1 MKRPFNPFM
10 LLIAVPLVMATLMA
24 CKDSGPRPSD
34 MVGNFKVTGRLK
46 EGTVNK
52 SAIRDSI
59 NNAMKKAS
67 EELKK
72 AKKEMTEEMDVS
84 GIDTTTAEGKI
95 EYAAKQMAGSFS
107 QLGEGLGDL
116 TGQLGEM
123 VSGVTVNGLDMAE
136 SIIKNLNISVELQ
149 EDGDIK
155 SRGSIVDFG
164 LRNAKWEVKDGMFL
178 LYKDEG
184 QEPEVFKISQRSS
197 KGFILEKDKFLIDF
211 VKEEKQ

>member
-1 MKRPFNPFM
+1 M
-10 LLIAVPLVMATLMA
+10 
-24 CKDSGPRPSD
+24 
-34 MVGNFKVTGRLK
+34 
-46 EGTVNK
+46 
-52 SAIRDSI
+52 
-59 NNAMKKAS
+59 
-67 EELKK
+67 
-72 AKKEMTEEMDVS
+72 
-84 GIDTTTAEGKI
+84 
-95 EYAAKQMAGSFS
+95 
-107 QLGEGLGDL
+107 
-116 TGQLGEM
+116 
-123 VSGVTVNGLDMAE
+123 TVNGLDMAE